1 MEFGFA
7 RLLELFR
14 ERFGQRVYTIML
26 VLIATA
32 LVGVCLNVIWSYM
45 ISPLFELYQN
55 WNWPQMKSYLG
66 NHFMPLLVSVALLYF
81 ISGFLFGVLDKIA
94 YERRLKT
101 ARKKFM
107 ALAQS
112 EVETR
117 LKEAQQE
124 SEKVADERLSE
135 LKKELMEIVAEE
147 SRRYDNQIDSL
158 TTLLRLMGNRL
169 EEAEKALSDDVDTQR
184 AKWIIEQMRRAAK
197 TVGQKAA

>member
-1 MEFGFA
+1 
-7 RLLELFR
+7 
-14 ERFGQRVYTIML
+14 ML